1 MIMVNRPFR
10 DGCPVHKD
18 TATESQWLYLNLS
31 VSPPGPHSW
40 PLWCMST
47 HPSGRKK
54 SPRHALL
61 SWNQKT
67 TPLQDGKEE
76 GWDSKAGLCVAL
88 LLYEWGCNSRQNV
101 PEMGFAKWITKHQ
114 VGMASF
120 VHTMPS
126 DHPNKDP
133 PLIQPILSV
142 PVISTGWRFASKYIF
157 KLYLFNSFTC
167 WNKQALL
174 RFCEN
179 SFK

>member
-1 MIMVNRPFR
+1 MVNRPFR
-10 DGCPVHKD
+10 DGWPVHKD

-67 TPLQDGKEE
+67 TPLQDGKGE
-76 GWDSKAGLCVAL
+76 GWDSKAGLWVAL

-101 PEMGFAKWITKHQ
+101 RDGFCKMNYQA
-114 VGMASF
+114 
-120 VHTMPS
+120 PS
-126 DHPNKDP
+126 RNGFICAHNAYWPSGQRP
-133 PLIQPILSV
+133 SSH
-142 PVISTGWRFASKYIF
+142 STHSLCLCDIHWLKVC
-157 KLYLFNSFTC
+157 L
-167 WNKQALL
+167 
-174 RFCEN
+174 
-179 SFK
+179 